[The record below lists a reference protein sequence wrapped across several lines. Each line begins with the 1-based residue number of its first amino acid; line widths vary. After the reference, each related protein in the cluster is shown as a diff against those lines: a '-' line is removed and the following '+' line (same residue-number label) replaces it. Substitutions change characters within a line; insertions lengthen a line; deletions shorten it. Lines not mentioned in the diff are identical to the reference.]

1 MGKWNSLPQK
11 KTKNTGF
18 MLWKNVNVCFRNVQR
33 FYRSFRNV
41 LPRYSVRKK
50 HFPLLRCSV
59 ENKRK
64 CVFLLPTVD
73 APFEKT
79 NENARFRF
87 ADVSFEKRRSET
99 GCFRFPNAPF
109 EKNKRK
115 CAFLFPSCS
124 VHAMS
129 SFAGKWVLRTSG
141 KKRKWE
147 SQLIRWT
154 FGFACSRFT
163 VKWDYTVKWEMKHF
177 CLLVR
182 TEMGSHFIE

>member
-1 MGKWNSLPQK
+1 MGKWNSQREQNEKHWFHALK
-11 KTKNTGF
+11 KR
-18 MLWKNVNVCFRNVQR
+18 VCFRSIQR

-41 LPRYSVRKK
+41 LPRYSVRKRT
-50 HFPLLRCSV
+50 FRFSNAPF
-59 ENKRK
+59 ENKQNAFSR
-64 CVFLLPTVD
+64 FTVD
-73 APFEKT
+73 VPFEKT
-79 NENARFRF
+79 NENSRFRF
-87 ADVSFEKRRSET
+87 ADVY
-99 GCFRFPNAPF
+99 F
-109 EKNKRK
+109 EKNNTKYSVWKNKHK
-115 CAFLFPSCS
+115 CAFLFPRCS

-147 SQLIRWT
+147 SQLVRWT